1 MFQKR
6 YSLAATDAERPV
18 LAPGWLILAMCLLVT
33 GVLVALY
40 PMQELERRLEGA
52 DGELAST
59 YLDNLLLSDPDN
71 PRLRMLMARAQI
83 RLGETLKV
91 REILQPLVQSP
102 DVDERREA
110 LWVLW
115 EMYLGEQRQ
124 WEKRQ
129 KAWPPN
135 RQAEVT
141 AAVSDLH
148 EEMRAAMHQIAAI
161 ESLPERLLSL
171 ASKAHELHENLLSAQ
186 IYRRIGEAMGVGE
199 AATRFYE
206 HAARQMLAV
215 GDYEGAASIYLLAK
229 KSSRDYLQGRHFFHT
244 AVRTLQSG
252 NLLEAALRLAEEGIP
267 EYINDSE
274 SLIFIINLARSA
286 GRPDVA
292 ERYVRLL
299 LRLAMERQWWLAE
312 VERAWGPGHFR
323 PVNNQ
328 AMTSFQPGIPYD
340 EKIFNLAYEVFLEN
354 GKLDDAWKLAKFAV
368 DHAKEKKIWRQRLAQ
383 VSEWHGKP
391 IDALQQWRLLAQET
405 GEDAAWQAVLRLA
418 PGLFDDEAL
427 LPALHYQLQ
436 QKPGDKG
443 LIRQIVDANIRLAEP
458 KRAIEF
464 LAEQYRRQPDGDY
477 LDWQASIAEDAGLL
491 DDAVR
496 YWQQLFADSEQ
507 LTPQR
512 AMQAAV
518 LLFSMARG
526 QEALPWLA
534 AARGRVG
541 EQSEED
547 VEYWRLSGQAALM
560 YGETAL
566 AIEAFEH
573 LIRSPDAEITDF
585 DVLTRLLIDTQP
597 ELALQLSVEA
607 WEKFDQPRYFMQ
619 ALTLASLRQ
628 DLDRIDNLL
637 ARLDASSDAGKYALA
652 PFLDNP
658 EFYRIVG
665 SQQQMRGKLAEA
677 RRTYQ
682 QGLQRLPGSAALR
695 QALLWLLVDSR
706 DVAALRELLAVH
718 EPQWAQDREM
728 HDTLAAAYQVLSLPQ
743 IALDRYLQPRLNAHR
758 DDFLW
763 LMAYADALDQNQ
775 QSDQAWRLRQQLLL
789 EAWQQHRAA
798 GQGETLGE
806 RRSRWLTEQNLD
818 AVRRQARARLLMT
831 QHKGDAGFSALRELL
846 RLDRQGREKLSD
858 AAAETAIGWL
868 QEAGEHAAE
877 RAMLWEQYSVS
888 QSRPKNRPLWA
899 EITLALVDHDTQA
912 AGDLLLRYDAM
923 LPRYDRVNAAQML
936 GDTRQAQTAAFESA
950 TWQIDDTPMQM
961 QLSDSLLA
969 FSDHL
974 AIGVKQQALGS
985 IDERVV
991 EQVWHVAVNP
1001 RLSLD
1006 FALQQTRRAVA
1017 DPQTLR
1023 RAVNENSLAL
1033 TASYRSDW
1041 GNTRVHVAGREAARK
1056 SSAVDFEHELRLD
1069 RRLALRLAVG
1079 FHLPTQESLGLRMAG
1094 MKDRYQLGLTLRPT
1108 RQDAFQID
1116 YRVEKYALQNGTP
1129 VGRGRHLDLS
1139 FSHALRQDT
1148 PDLEVGLFW
1157 SRHAYERES
1166 DFSASGFNL
1175 LSEFLPAAIPSPVN
1189 LGSDYFLP
1197 EDFSLSGVRLSSN
1210 MRYAREYTRA
1220 VRPYGSVARTWHSRT
1235 GGGYDVR
1242 LGVAGSVV
1250 GADRLGLDLGVAKS
1264 GAQSAGLVKDV
1275 QFNYRLHF

>member
-6 YSLAATDAERPV
+6 YSLAATEADRPV
-18 LAPGWLILAMCLLVT
+18 LAPAWLIAAMCVLVA

-52 DGELAST
+52 DGVLAST

-71 PRLRMLMARAQI
+71 PRLRMLMARAQV

-91 REILQPLVQSP
+91 REILQPLAASP
-102 DVDERREA
+102 DVDQRREA
-110 LWVLW
+110 LWLLW

-124 WEKRQ
+124 WDKRR
-129 KAWPPN
+129 KEWPTS
-135 RQAEVT
+135 R
-141 AAVSDLH
+141 H
-148 EEMRAAMHQIAAI
+148 EEIEAALRDLVEEIRDAMHQIAAV
-161 ESLPERLLSL
+161 EAMPDRLLSL
-171 ASKAHELHENLLSAQ
+171 ASKAHELQENVLSAQ
-186 IYRRIGEAMGVGE
+186 IYQRIGEAMGLGE

-286 GRPDVA
+286 GCPDVA

-299 LRLAMERQWWLAE
+299 LRLAMDRQWWLAE
-312 VERAWGPGHFR
+312 VEKAWGRGTFR
-323 PVNNQ
+323 PVSNR

-354 GKLDDAWKLAKFAV
+354 GKLDDGWKLAKFAV

-383 VSEWHGKP
+383 ISEWHGKP
-391 IDALQQWRLLAQET
+391 IEALQQWRILAQET
-405 GEDAAWQAVLRLA
+405 GDEAAWQAVLRLA

-427 LPALHYQLQ
+427 LPALRYQLQ
-436 QKPGDKG
+436 QKPGDKV
-443 LIRQIVDANIRLAEP
+443 LIRQIVEAKIRLAEP
-458 KRAIEF
+458 RQAIEF
-464 LAEQYRRQPDGDY
+464 LAEQYRRQLDSDY
-477 LDWQASIAEDAGLL
+477 LAWQASIAEDAGLL
-491 DDAVR
+491 DQAVA
-496 YWQQLFADSEQ
+496 YWQQLFADPEQ

-534 AARGRVG
+534 AARGKVG
-541 EQSEED
+541 EQSDED
-547 VEYWRLSGQAALM
+547 VDYWRLSGQAALM
-560 YGETAL
+560 YGDTAL

-573 LIRSPDAEITDF
+573 LIRSPDVEIADF

-619 ALTLASLRQ
+619 AMTLASLAQ
-628 DLDRIDNLL
+628 DLDRIDQLL
-637 ARLDASSDAGKYALA
+637 ARLDPGPEAGKYALA
-652 PFLDNP
+652 PFLDNA
-658 EFYRIVG
+658 EFYRILG
-665 SQQQMRGKLAEA
+665 NQQQMRGKVAEA

-682 QGLQRLPGSAALR
+682 QGLQRLPTSAALR

-706 DVAALRELLAVH
+706 DVAGLRDLLAVH
-718 EPQWAQDREM
+718 ESQWAQDREM

-743 IALDRYLQPRLNAHR
+743 ISLDRYLQPRLNAHR

-789 EAWQQHRAA
+789 EEWRQHRTA
-798 GQGETLGE
+798 GKGETLVE

-888 QSRPKNRPLWA
+888 QSQPKNRPLWA

-936 GDTRQAQTAAFESA
+936 GDMRQAQTAAFESA
-950 TWQIDDTPMQM
+950 SWQTDDTPMQM

-974 AIGVKQQALGS
+974 AIGVRQQALGS

-1006 FALQQTRRAVA
+1006 FALQQTRRAVVER
-1017 DPQTLR
+1017 QTLS
-1023 RAVNENSLAL
+1023 RAVSENAL
-1033 TASYRSDW
+1033 TATANYRSAW
-1041 GNTRVHVAGREAARK
+1041 GNSRLHLAGRDAARK
-1056 SSAVDFEHELRLD
+1056 STVVDFEQELRLD
-1069 RRLALRLAVG
+1069 HRLALRLAVG

-1108 RQDAFQID
+1108 RQDGIQID
-1116 YRVEKYALQNGTP
+1116 YRVEKYALQNGTS

-1148 PDLEVGLFW
+1148 PDLELGLFW
-1157 SRHAYERES
+1157 SRHAYEREG

-1175 LSEFLPAAIPSPVN
+1175 LNEFLPASIPSPVN

-1235 GGGYDVR
+1235 GGGYDLR
-1242 LGVAGSVV
+1242 LGVAGSVM